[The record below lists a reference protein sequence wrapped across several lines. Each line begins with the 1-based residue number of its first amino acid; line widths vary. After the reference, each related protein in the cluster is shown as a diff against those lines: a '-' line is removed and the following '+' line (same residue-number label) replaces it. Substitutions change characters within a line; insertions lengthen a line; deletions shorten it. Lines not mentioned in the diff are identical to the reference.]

1 MGKLLKPRQKRTER
15 GTRPV
20 DNGQNATTWH
30 KGRVSGAGQEN
41 AGGASGNVKDSVESR
56 EEGDGSDV
64 QSAEEADTA
73 WDDSGVPASLNAT
86 TQHKERPRRRVVLGG
101 LGELE

>member
-30 KGRVSGAGQEN
+30 KGRVSAAESIREG
-41 AGGASGNVKDSVESR
+41 VESVNKV
-56 EEGDGSDV
+56 G
-64 QSAEEADTA
+64 Q
-73 WDDSGVPASLNAT
+73 
-86 TQHKERPRRRVVLGG
+86 LGRAIG
-101 LGELE
+101 AIAQR